1 MSFNT
6 SLSLQ
11 AKRFLDDKRG
21 MSAVEFAL
29 VLPLML
35 TLYLG
40 STEVSQ
46 AISAN
51 RKVTLVSRTI
61 ADLSSQVST
70 ISNATMTD
78 FLMASS
84 AIASP
89 FSSANL
95 KVTVSCVAIDS
106 TGKATVSWSETLTG
120 TTRSTNSAHAANAA
134 VTLPGALNVAN
145 TALLWSEVQY
155 TYTPTIG
162 YVITG
167 PLTLKDQMYMRP
179 RLTDGCVTRTA

>member
-1 MSFNT
+1 MSANAVI
-6 SLSLQ
+6 SRL
-11 AKRFLDDKRG
+11 AKRFIDDKRG

-29 VLPLML
+29 VLPLMM

-51 RKVTLVSRTI
+51 RKVTLVSRTV

-70 ISNATMTD
+70 ISNASMTD
-78 FLMASS
+78 LLNASS
-84 AIASP
+84 AIVSP

-106 TGKATVSWSETLTG
+106 TGRATIAWSETLDG
-120 TTRSTNSAHAANAA
+120 TTRSTNTVHTAGSS
-134 VTLPGALNVAN
+134 VTLPNALNVAN
-145 TALLWSEVQY
+145 TALLWSEAQY
-155 TYTPTIG
+155 IYRPAIG